1 MVASLVEEAERL
13 GAEGLEARLA
23 AADAGAASEAERD
36 RRELLDAQGADV
48 NASEQKVATIRRK
61 FAGGDTRE
69 RA

>member
-1 MVASLVEEAERL
+1 M
-13 GAEGLEARLA
+13 AEGLDARLA

-36 RRELLDAQGADV
+36 RRELLDAHGSDV

-61 FAGGDTRE
+61 FAGGDADG